1 MMRRPIL
8 ASVAIAVAVIL
19 WSPGCVT
26 TPKAT
31 QTETAPPK
39 PEIQLTVASL
49 NLTNLNK
56 RIERPDV
63 QRLWQILKAEKVEVL
78 AIQNL
83 SRYPGVATR
92 VDLLQELSKL
102 ADWRQAFGETVDFSG
117 RQVGNAVLS
126 AYPIRSN
133 ANEPFKG
140 IRSAVNEGSL
150 HAVID
155 GGVRDL
161 LVVSVHIPP
170 KASAADQAA
179 CVKSLRASL
188 GDARMPTIVGGNLPA
203 KADGFTP
210 VEGASSSTTRVMFDG
225 NGVLQPSATRTVDTP
240 LGPVVVVIFDLYRQS
255 A

>member
-1 MMRRPIL
+1 MMRRL
-8 ASVAIAVAVIL
+8 TLAVIVIAAAAIL
-19 WSPGCVT
+19 WAPGCVT
-26 TPKAT
+26 TPKTT

-39 PEIQLTVASL
+39 PELQLTVGSL

-56 RIERPDV
+56 RIERTDI
-63 QRLWQILKAEKVEVL
+63 QRLWRILKAEKVEVL

-92 VDLLQELSKL
+92 VDLIQELARL
-102 ADWRQAFGETVDFSG
+102 ADWRQAFGETADFSG

-133 ANEPFKG
+133 ANESFKG

-161 LVVSVHIPP
+161 LVVSAQIPP

-179 CVKSLRASL
+179 CVKILRSSL
-188 GDARMPTIVGGNLPA
+188 GEARIPAIVGGNLPDNA
-203 KADGFTP
+203 EGFTA
-210 VEGASSSTTRVMFDG
+210 VEGAASPMTRVVFDG
-225 NGVLQPSATRTVDTP
+225 SGTLRPSSTRTVETP
-240 LGPVVVVIFDLYRQS
+240 LGPVVVVVFDLYRQS

>member
-1 MMRRPIL
+1 
-8 ASVAIAVAVIL
+8 
-19 WSPGCVT
+19 VT

-39 PEIQLTVASL
+39 PEIQLSVASL

-56 RIERPDV
+56 RIERADI
-63 QRLWQILKAEKVEVL
+63 QRLWQVLKAEKVEVL

-92 VDLLQELSKL
+92 VDVIQELAKL
-102 ADWRQAFGETVDFSG
+102 ADWRQAFGETADFSG

-133 ANEPFKG
+133 ANEPFRG
-140 IRSAVNEGSL
+140 VRSAVNEGSL

-161 LVVSVHIPP
+161 LVVSAQLPP

-179 CVKSLRASL
+179 CIKILRSAL
-188 GDARMPTIVGGNLPA
+188 GDARMPKIVGGNLPA
-203 KADGFTP
+203 KADGFTSID
-210 VEGASSSTTRVMFDG
+210 GASSSTTRIVYDG
-225 NGVLQPSATRTVDTP
+225 NGVLQPSSTKTVDTP
-240 LGPVVVVIFDLYRQS
+240 LGPVVVVVFDLYRQS

>member
-1 MMRRPIL
+1 MIRRPTL
-8 ASVAIAVAVIL
+8 AVFVIATTAVVV
-19 WSPGCVT
+19 SPGCVT

-31 QTETAPPK
+31 QTEIAPPK
-39 PEIQLTVASL
+39 PELQLSVASL
-49 NLTNLNK
+49 NLTDLNK
-56 RIERPDV
+56 RIERKDI

-92 VDLLQELSKL
+92 VDLIQELAKL
-102 ADWRQAFGETVDFSG
+102 ADWRQAFGETADFSG

-133 ANEPFKG
+133 ANEPFRG
-140 IRSAVNEGSL
+140 VRSAANEGSL
-150 HAVID
+150 HTVID

-161 LVVSVHIPP
+161 LIVSAQLPT

-179 CVKSLRASL
+179 CIRILRDAV

-203 KADGFTP
+203 KVDGFTS
-210 VEGASSSTTRVMFDG
+210 VEGASSSMTRVVF
-225 NGVLQPSATRTVDTP
+225 NGKGMLQPSSTRMVGTP
-240 LGPVVVVIFDLYRQS
+240 LGTVVVVVFDLYRHS
-255 A
+255 T